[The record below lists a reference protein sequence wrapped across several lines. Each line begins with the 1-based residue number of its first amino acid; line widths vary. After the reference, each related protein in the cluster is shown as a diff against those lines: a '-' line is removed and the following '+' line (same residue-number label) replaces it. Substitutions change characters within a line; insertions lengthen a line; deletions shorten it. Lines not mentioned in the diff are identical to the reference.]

1 MQNVYGRGQAN
12 GLSGL
17 KMLSAEEVRE
27 LEPNCRAVRAIHV
40 PETGIVDYVQV
51 AGKMAE
57 LIQQRG
63 GRILT
68 GAGVSA
74 IRRQRIGLV
83 LDAAQ
88 GPAAARHPVD
98 CGGLRPDAAAR
109 LPR

>member
-51 AGKMAE
+51 ARKMAE
-57 LIQQRG
+57 VIQQRG

-68 GAGVSA
+68 GARLSSTPP
-74 IRRQRIGLV
+74 
-83 LDAAQ
+83 
-88 GPAAARHPVD
+88 PATAHPPPAPPPPPPPPSP
-98 CGGLRPDAAAR
+98 RPA
-109 LPR
+109 LP